1 MVGLFW
7 RIQETKFNL
16 SVGSGLQWTTFTSD
30 NTTKGID
37 IGRSYTNLT
46 PTVNFSY
53 NFSSTQHFRLNYMG
67 RVGTPSP
74 SQLQPLTTTTDDV
87 NFTVG
92 NPNLKPQFTQS
103 IRMLY
108 ASFDP
113 STQKVLFATVNA
125 SKISNDIQSEVYST
139 NNGTGGQTSTYTNL
153 NGTYSLSGY
162 LNYGFPLRVP
172 KSNMNFITN
181 INYSQSQTLTASDA
195 GAADSNLFTHVYTKN
210 TSVGETISW
219 TTNIRKNFD
228 MNISAASTYTIPTH
242 KEITPYTSTK
252 SGSSAIN
259 SNLNSFSEVV
269 STEFTAYTNNGWLIA
284 ASFDYT
290 YTYTGSST
298 YNISAP
304 ILTPSIAKQ
313 LFKKKNGEVRLTV
326 FDVLNQ
332 NASAAKTISTS
343 TIAYSRTNMLTR
355 YAMLTFTYNL
365 NNFPGQKRGQGMFPG
380 GRFRPG
386 GGGPPGGGGNFRGGP
401 LP

>member
-1 MVGLFW
+1 
-7 RIQETKFNL
+7 
-16 SVGSGLQWTTFTSD
+16 
-30 NTTKGID
+30 
-37 IGRSYTNLT
+37 
-46 PTVNFSY
+46 
-53 NFSSTQHFRLNYMG
+53 
-67 RVGTPSP
+67 
-74 SQLQPLTTTTDDV
+74 
-87 NFTVG
+87 VG

-162 LNYGFPLRVP
+162 LNFGFPLRVP

-181 INYSQSQTLTASDA
+181 VNYSQSQTLTASDA

-210 TSVGETISW
+210 TRVGETISW
-219 TTNIRKNFD
+219 TTNIKKNFD
-228 MNISAASTYTIPTH
+228 MNVSAASTYTIPTH
-242 KEITPYTSTK
+242 KEITPFTSTK
-252 SGSSAIN
+252 SGASAIN

-269 STEFTAYTNNGWLIA
+269 STEFTAYTNNGWLMA

-332 NASAAKTISTS
+332 NASATKTISTS
-343 TIAYSRTNMLTR
+343 QIAYSRTNMLTR

-365 NNFPGQKRGQGMFPG
+365 NNFPGQRRGQGNFPG

-386 GGGPPGGGGNFRGGP
+386 GGGPPGGGGFRGGP